1 MANLQEYKC
10 PCCGG
15 AITFDSS
22 LQKMKCPFCDT
33 EFEMEALKSLDEALA
48 SEAPSEMDWNTDVG
62 SEWAANETNGMHQYI
77 CHSCGGEIVAD
88 DTTAAT
94 ACPFCGNPI
103 TMTGNLSGMLKPDLV
118 IPFKL
123 DKKAAKAKLTEHYK
137 GKKLLPKVFT
147 RQNHIDEIK
156 GVYVPFWLF
165 DGDAEAKLTYHAT
178 RLHTWSD
185 SNYNYTK
192 TSHFN
197 IYRSGNL
204 SFANI
209 PVDGSQ
215 KMPDDLMQSLE
226 PFDMSEAVDF
236 QSAYLSGYLADKYDV
251 DAKSSISKA
260 NQRVKTSTEHV
271 FRQTVQ
277 GYATVN
283 LQSSSVRLPDG
294 KAKYALLPV
303 WLLNTTWNGKKYTF
317 AMNGQTGKFIGD
329 LPVDRAAYWKYWG
342 IYAAAISVVS
352 FGLLRLILM

>member
-123 DKKAAKAKLTEHYK
+123 DKSGK
-137 GKKLLPKVFT
+137 GKAHRTLQ
-147 RQNHIDEIK
+147 RQ
-156 GVYVPFWLF
+156 
-165 DGDAEAKLTYHAT
+165 
-178 RLHTWSD
+178 
-185 SNYNYTK
+185 K
-192 TSHFN
+192 T
-197 IYRSGNL
+197 I
-204 SFANI
+204 A
-209 PVDGSQ
+209 
-215 KMPDDLMQSLE
+215 QSLYQTE
-226 PFDMSEAVDF
+226 PHRRNQGRLCSV
-236 QSAYLSGYLADKYDV
+236 LA
-251 DAKSSISKA
+251 
-260 NQRVKTSTEHV
+260 
-271 FRQTVQ
+271 
-277 GYATVN
+277 
-283 LQSSSVRLPDG
+283 L
-294 KAKYALLPV
+294 
-303 WLLNTTWNGKKYTF
+303 
-317 AMNGQTGKFIGD
+317 
-329 LPVDRAAYWKYWG
+329 
-342 IYAAAISVVS
+342 
-352 FGLLRLILM
+352 